1 MKKLLVGALAICT
14 VAVFCA
20 CGGTDADNNDKTSD
34 TQVKDTQVVVEDTQ
48 VVESEVAESEVVED
62 GKVEYCVTVVD
73 EEGTPFVGVMVQMCK
88 DLCVPA
94 VTDGEGVA
102 RFSLEEDYYDVK
114 VTTLPEGYTYS
125 GEEEVFHFEEGTLE
139 LTITLKPE
147 A

>member
-1 MKKLLVGALAICT
+1 MKKLLVAILAICT
-14 VAVFCA
+14 VSAFAA
-20 CGGTDADNNDKTSD
+20 CGNAEANKEAQTPD
-34 TQVKDTQVVVEDTQ
+34 TQVQVEDTQVVVEDTQ
-48 VVESEVAESEVVED
+48 IVESEVVED

-73 EEGTPFVGVMVQMCK
+73 EEGNPFVGLMVQMCK

-94 VTDGEGVA
+94 VTDANGVA
-102 RFSLEEDYYDVK
+102 KFNLEENYYDVK

-125 GEEEVFHFEEGTLE
+125 GDEDVFHFEDGAVE